1 MLSTLHLIYN
11 YSPTMSPLFVFISQS
26 DKVYLPITP
35 CSRKHAYPVSYNFE
49 CLRTSCFSQI
59 WKTWLTMQ
67 CFHHNHFL
75 QTCEHILLIFGI
87 WWCREKMQPLLIAI
101 IIIIII
107 YFKYFIFGFISFS
120 FHLKMQKK
128 LSLHSGI
135 CFFLNIYWC
144 IVIADSDTSISF
156 TLEILFVQLFNA
168 SNLYR
173 CAFLRL
179 L

>member
-1 MLSTLHLIYN
+1 MLKNI
-11 YSPTMSPLFVFISQS
+11 LFFPDMKNMPDYAIFSSQS
-26 DKVYLPITP
+26 FPLSLWTYITYLW
-35 CSRKHAYPVSYNFE
+35 YLVV
-49 CLRTSCFSQI
+49 Q
-59 WKTWLTMQ
+59 
-67 CFHHNHFL
+67 
-75 QTCEHILLIFGI
+75 G
-87 WWCREKMQPLLIAI
+87 KMQPLLIAI
-101 IIIIII
+101 IFIII
-107 YFKYFIFGFISFS
+107 YFKYFIFGFILFS
-120 FHLKMQKK
+120 FHLKIQKK

-144 IVIADSDTSISF
+144 IVIADSDTSISS